1 MQLGIICDPNFRD
14 PLEFGVGF
22 PFGGIEPGL
31 VIAMANY
38 TGSHQSPPG
47 SIMKLSKHVATYQ
60 RE

>member
-38 TGSHQSPPG
+38 TGSHHQV
-47 SIMKLSKHVATYQ
+47 SIMKLSKHVAHLP
-60 RE
+60 

>member
-38 TGSHQSPPG
+38 TGSHHQV
-47 SIMKLSKHVATYQ
+47 SIMKLCKHVAHLP
-60 RE
+60 